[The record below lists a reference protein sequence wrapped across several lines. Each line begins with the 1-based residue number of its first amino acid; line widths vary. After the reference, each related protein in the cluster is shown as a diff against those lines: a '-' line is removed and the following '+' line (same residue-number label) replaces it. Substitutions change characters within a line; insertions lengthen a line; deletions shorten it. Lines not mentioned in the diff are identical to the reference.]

1 MRFVTVALDGDVLR
15 LIKPFVRAA
24 TVHSFAV
31 RLRGALVA
39 SDGVNCGGNGGKA
52 DELMRQTYFQ
62 NHSLLLATS
71 SFSHLPT
78 VQPINNTATAR
89 TTLCGARLR
98 RFIVELSHVSQ
109 DIVKIMTPTPTMQT
123 RKRQINCPAGNT
135 NKTSYWFMFHLFPL
149 TIYFTKTTQL
159 QTHAMYD
166 THILGRNVNGDS
178 Q

>member
-39 SDGVNCGGNGGKA
+39 ADGVNCGGNGGKA

-109 DIVKIMTPTPTMQT
+109 DIVKIMNSNSDDAN
-123 RKRQINCPAGNT
+123 K
-135 NKTSYWFMFHLFPL
+135 KTS
-149 TIYFTKTTQL
+149 
-159 QTHAMYD
+159 
-166 THILGRNVNGDS
+166 N
-178 Q
+178 